1 MNWFNPHDLKTL
13 NPYLMLSRFV
23 ALLSR
28 IFTCVLFVLAL
39 VGCKSA
45 SGPGSASFASVTIK
59 NHTPA
64 EIHAAAADVFREDG
78 FAAFQVA
85 PDRMVFEKEAS
96 RLASL
101 SRDGL
106 VATQAGAR
114 TIERVRT
121 ELVDL
126 GGSTYRLQCQ
136 AYMVSGAGDS
146 FFENEVAKT
155 HMRAG
160 PYRSLMNKV
169 GKKLQ

>member
-1 MNWFNPHDLKTL
+1 MPSRFTSF
-13 NPYLMLSRFV
+13 LSRTFP
-23 ALLSR
+23 
-28 IFTCVLFVLAL
+28 FVLLAL
-39 VGCKSA
+39 ALAGCKSP
-45 SGPGSASFASVTIK
+45 SGPGSASFASAIIK

-106 VATQAGAR
+106 VATQGGAR

-126 GGSTYRLQCQ
+126 GGGTYRLQCQ
-136 AYMVSGAGDS
+136 AFMVSGAGDS

-160 PYRSLMNKV
+160 PYRSLMNKI
-169 GKKLQ
+169 GKKLK

>member
-1 MNWFNPHDLKTL
+1 MTHRFPHLRVR
-13 NPYLMLSRFV
+13 MFSS
-23 ALLSR
+23 LL
-28 IFTCVLFVLAL
+28 LAL
-39 VGCKSA
+39 TVAGCQSA

-64 EIHAAAADVFREDG
+64 EIHAAAGEVFREDG
-78 FAAFQVA
+78 YAGAQTG
-85 PDRMVFEKEAS
+85 PDRMLFEKEAS

-106 VATQAGAR
+106 VATQGGAR

-126 GGSTYRLQCQ
+126 GGGTYRLQCQ
-136 AYMVSGAGDS
+136 AFMVSGAGDS

-160 PYRSLMNKV
+160 PYRSLMKKI
-169 GKKLQ
+169 GKKLE

>member
-1 MNWFNPHDLKTL
+1 MTRLL
-13 NPYLMLSRFV
+13 ARLSKLTFSC
-23 ALLSR
+23 LL
-28 IFTCVLFVLAL
+28 LVLA
-39 VGCKSA
+39 VAGCKSA
-45 SGPGSASFASVTIK
+45 SGPGSASFASVVIK
-59 NHTPA
+59 NHTPK
-64 EIHAAAADVFREDG
+64 EIHAAAAEVFQEDG
-78 FAAFQVA
+78 FAAYQVA
-85 PDRMVFEKEAS
+85 PEKMVFEKEAS

-126 GGSTYRLQCQ
+126 GGGTYRLQCQ
-136 AYMVSGAGDS
+136 AFMVSGAGDS

-160 PYRSLMNKV
+160 PYRSKMKKI
-169 GKKLQ
+169 GKKLE

>member
-1 MNWFNPHDLKTL
+1 MNRPHPTPPQTL
-13 NPYLMLSRFV
+13 RCQPISSRF
-23 ALLSR
+23 AAFFAKS
-28 IFTCVLFVLAL
+28 FPFVLLAL
-39 VGCKSA
+39 VLAGCKSV

-64 EIHAAAADVFREDG
+64 EIHAAAGDVFREDG
-78 FAAFQVA
+78 YAGAQTA
-85 PDRMVFEKEAS
+85 PDRMLFEKEAS

-106 VATQAGAR
+106 VATQGGAR

-126 GGSTYRLQCQ
+126 GGGTYRLQCQ
-136 AYMVSGAGDS
+136 AFMVSGAGDS

-155 HMRAG
+155 HLRAG
-160 PYRSLMNKV
+160 PYRSLMNKI
-169 GKKLQ
+169 GKKLK

>member
-1 MNWFNPHDLKTL
+1 MT
-13 NPYLMLSRFV
+13 RFFPPLRV
-23 ALLSR
+23 GTFSAL
-28 IFTCVLFVLAL
+28 LFVLA
-39 VGCKSA
+39 VAGCKSA
-45 SGPGSASFASVTIK
+45 SGPGSASFASVIIK
-59 NHTPA
+59 KHSPA
-64 EIHAAAADVFREDG
+64 EIHAAAAEVFQEDG

-85 PDRMVFEKEAS
+85 PDRLVFEKEAS
-96 RLASL
+96 RLASM

-126 GGSTYRLQCQ
+126 GGGTYRLQCQ
-136 AYMVSGAGDS
+136 AYMVSGVGDS

-160 PYRSLMNKV
+160 PYRSLMKKI
-169 GKKLQ
+169 GKKLK

>member
-1 MNWFNPHDLKTL
+1 MS
-13 NPYLMLSRFV
+13 SRFV
-23 ALLSR
+23 AFLAKSFACFL
-28 IFTCVLFVLAL
+28 LAL
-39 VGCKSA
+39 ALAGCKSA

-64 EIHAAAADVFREDG
+64 EIHAAAGEVFREDG
-78 FAAFQVA
+78 YAGAQTA
-85 PDRMVFEKEAS
+85 PDRMLFEKEAS

-106 VATQAGAR
+106 VATQGGAR

-126 GGSTYRLQCQ
+126 GGGTYRLQCQ
-136 AYMVSGAGDS
+136 AFMVSGAGDS

-155 HMRAG
+155 HLRAG

-169 GKKLQ
+169 AKKLK

>member
-1 MNWFNPHDLKTL
+1 MS
-13 NPYLMLSRFV
+13 SRFV
-23 ALLSR
+23 SLLSR
-28 IFTCVLFVLAL
+28 TFSCLLLVLAL
-39 VGCKSA
+39 AGCKSA

-59 NHTPA
+59 NHTPT
-64 EIHAAAADVFREDG
+64 EIHDAAADVFREDG

-126 GGSTYRLQCQ
+126 GGGTYRLQCQ

>member
-1 MNWFNPHDLKTL
+1 MSSRIVSILSKTL
-13 NPYLMLSRFV
+13 P
-23 ALLSR
+23 
-28 IFTCVLFVLAL
+28 CVLLGLVLA
-39 VGCKSA
+39 GCKSA

-59 NHTPA
+59 NHTPK
-64 EIHAAAADVFREDG
+64 EIHDAAAEVFREEG

-85 PDRMVFEKEAS
+85 PDRLVFEKEAS

-121 ELVDL
+121 ELVNL
-126 GGSTYRLQCQ
+126 GGGTYRLQCQ

-155 HMRAG
+155 HLRAG

-169 GKKLQ
+169 GKKLK